1 MDNHTSLRPLGIG
14 ILGVYVFLILLGV
27 IEVILH

>member
-1 MDNHTSLRPLGIG
+1 MTSHTSLRPLGIG
-14 ILGVYVFLILLGV
+14 VLGIYIVLLMLGV

>member
-1 MDNHTSLRPLGIG
+1 MNDHTTLRPLGIG
-14 ILGVYVFLILLGV
+14 ILGLYIVLLGIGV